1 MLLVLIQH
9 ERAGRCFVATA
20 SKEAAGVSLTPS
32 KNTRSTRKGL
42 QSNRANAGLLIKNT
56 VHVEKLESVV
66 GLVQKVKTSCAL
78 ASENKDSYLLQRD
91 TLWGC
96 VQCNTIH
103 SNTIHVLNVGSGCF
117 TVRAMYPFP

>member
-1 MLLVLIQH
+1 VLLVLIQH

-78 ASENKDSYLLQRD
+78 ASENKDSYLLRRD
-91 TLWGC
+91 IVWGC
-96 VQCNTIH
+96 VQWKIACCSSWT
-103 SNTIHVLNVGSGCF
+103 SSL
-117 TVRAMYPFP
+117 

>member
-78 ASENKDSYLLQRD
+78 ASKNLDSYLLRRD
-91 TLWGC
+91 TVLASSAQLSAGRGLLVGRGQRRNLW
-96 VQCNTIH
+96 
-103 SNTIHVLNVGSGCF
+103 VLYRVH
-117 TVRAMYPFP
+117 